1 MKFFVKDFF
10 SKFEQIHSFMQ
21 IWLYHLLKK
30 FLLENFI
37 FCAV

>member
-10 SKFEQIHSFMQ
+10 SKFAQIHSFMQ
-21 IWLYHLLKK
+21 IWLHHLLKK